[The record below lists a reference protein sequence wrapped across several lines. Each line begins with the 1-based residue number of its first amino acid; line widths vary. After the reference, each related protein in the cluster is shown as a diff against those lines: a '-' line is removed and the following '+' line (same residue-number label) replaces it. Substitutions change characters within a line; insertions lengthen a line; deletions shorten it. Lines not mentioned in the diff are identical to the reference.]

1 MLGGAAAEREL
12 GEMQDALTD
21 ARELLTTVEHSP
33 EAAWFAW
40 LFKRDQWL
48 ALLSRKE
55 KSK

>member
-1 MLGGAAAEREL
+1 VLGGAAAEREL